1 MVQLAKL
8 LTVTALVS
16 LLCTA
21 GCGSGEEK
29 SKDGDKPD
37 AHHHHHDDELGPNKG
52 HLLHFEP
59 HDLQGEW
66 LHDSTG
72 KITIIVLDAKK
83 LEVPVAFGE
92 VRIDVEIGDKVTPY
106 VLRPENASDGKASRF
121 AKTDPE
127 LLTHLNIVGG
137 RLVAEFDG
145 QMFTAKIE
153 KHADHQH

>member
-1 MVQLAKL
+1 MAHLAKPLAVAALAL
-8 LTVTALVS
+8 LLPLT
-16 LLCTA
+16 
-21 GCGSGEEK
+21 GCGPADDDPK
-29 SKDGDKPD
+29 VGDKPD
-37 AHHHHHDDELGPNKG
+37 AHHHHDDDLGPNKG

-72 KITIIVLDAKK
+72 KVTIVVLDDKTN
-83 LEVPVAFGE
+83 ETSVAFGE
-92 VRIDVEIGDKVTPY
+92 VRIDVTIGDKDTPY

-137 RLVAEFDG
+137 RLVAELDG
-145 QMFTAKIE
+145 QTFTAKIE
-153 KHADHQH
+153 KHADHKH